1 MGHTIEVFKYASKYF
16 NRFQKLVFKT
26 KKHNAV
32 KISHLF
38 SRCHYSQN
46 RHVENASYFEPEY
59 FCGSQLN
66 VG

>member
-32 KISHLF
+32 KISH
-38 SRCHYSQN
+38 H
-46 RHVENASYFEPEY
+46 FEPEY